1 MRPVIT
7 RLRRLDAQIDILA
20 ERMKEKKMKLYPSLV
35 GPLLFIILGVTIML
49 LMPSQ
54 VKIRSDQVIT
64 ARTFPTFL
72 TMIMIGGSIILL
84 LREGLKIL
92 RKEPIESIELELL
105 TEVKA
110 LILMGLLI
118 LYAFL
123 MSRIGFMVSSVIY
136 SILMMYYFRV
146 KNWKYY
152 IIVIV
157 AAVLIGIIFRY
168 MLNVRLP

>member
-20 ERMKEKKMKLYPSLV
+20 ERMKEKKMKLYPSLL
-35 GPLLFIILGVTIML
+35 GPILFIILGVTIML

-54 VKIRSDQVIT
+54 VKIRDDQAIT

-72 TMIMIGGSIILL
+72 TMIMMGGAIILL
-84 LREGLKIL
+84 LREGLKVL

-110 LILMGLLI
+110 LILMGMLI

-168 MLNVRLP
+168 VLNVRLP